1 MSEGACEQPQNPR
14 VRVFYLSSGPIGGPI
29 LDALR
34 ADARVDLV
42 GVGSQPDRPVGRR
55 QHLTPTA
62 FAQYALARGCE
73 VERVASVNT
82 PEFLEHLRAL
92 AVEVVLVVSFGQ
104 LLKKA
109 ILELPSRGCL
119 NVHASLL
126 PRYRGACPIS
136 SAILN
141 GDAVTGVSFMRMDAG
156 LDTGPVYA
164 SWELPILPEENAG
177 DLEMRLGGL
186 AASHVVDV
194 VWGVAREG
202 MAALAQPPATS
213 RNVHKI
219 SKNDGIVDWHAS
231 AVRIANMVRA
241 YQPWPRAFTYIPV
254 HGKLRRLQITAATA
268 CPAVPDTTPGQILP
282 DQRDGLRVATGDG
295 VLLLRQVIPEGGKG
309 MDAVSFLRGNPVM
322 PGCILE

>member
-1 MSEGACEQPQNPR
+1 MIQMFRLLFLRMSVLLR
-14 VRVFYLSSGPIGGPI
+14 SYSR
-29 LDALR
+29 DAPMLR
-34 ADARVDLV
+34 CTKRM
-42 GVGSQPDRPVGRR
+42 SYHGR
-55 QHLTPTA
+55 
-62 FAQYALARGCE
+62 
-73 VERVASVNT
+73 
-82 PEFLEHLRAL
+82 
-92 AVEVVLVVSFGQ
+92 
-104 LLKKA
+104 
-109 ILELPSRGCL
+109 
-119 NVHASLL
+119 
-126 PRYRGACPIS
+126 
-136 SAILN
+136 
-141 GDAVTGVSFMRMDAG
+141 
-156 LDTGPVYA
+156 
-164 SWELPILPEENAG
+164 
-177 DLEMRLGGL
+177 
-186 AASHVVDV
+186 
-194 VWGVAREG
+194 REG